1 MNRQLIILLLENDE
15 LVDQY
20 LEFVSQ
26 ELGRIKIESIVEK
39 IKKSSTVQKF
49 LVECSRMGIRP
60 GTKDFIN
67 CINQMRGFFFSGQ
80 ETISIAS
87 VMLLG
92 YWNIIIGAPLQ
103 LSDNNYLNRMF
114 FSILD
119 QCNNGKLHLN
129 HRENLFERF
138 FNHLNQI
145 SKEEFDQL
153 MDMKTHEKVYFE
165 DIFYKYALR
174 DEKTQFRVV
183 ENLEIINQIANNVE
197 LLNDSKDEKK
207 AVFYS
212 SEIGQ
217 RFEITSPY
225 IPGNKIK
232 VINVDS
238 QENVLAKVI
247 SCHVQ
252 RLDEITNLDAENEG
266 YRNLLN
272 RLEDLYETNPIAEIS
287 DLLINDLSKR
297 YHTNLFE
304 NPWLWV
310 IDFKIINNHNSLD
323 TTTIARNVNWGEL
336 IAL

>member
-138 FNHLNQI
+138 FNHINQI
-145 SKEEFDQL
+145 SKEEFDRL
-153 MDMKTHEKVYFE
+153 METKTLHEVFFDDVFFKAAE
-165 DIFYKYALR
+165 N
-174 DEKTQFRVV
+174 EKKIQFRAID
-183 ENLEIINQIANNVE
+183 NLELINIFPNEVQYSHYNN
-197 LLNDSKDEKK
+197 DKK
-207 AVFYS
+207 RAVFYS
-212 SEIGQ
+212 Q
-217 RFEITSPY
+217 KLNQNFEITPPY
-225 IPGNKIK
+225 ILNSTIDIINSFTDEKIK
-232 VINVDS
+232 
-238 QENVLAKVI
+238 AKVT
-247 SCHVQ
+247 SCSLQ
-252 RLDEITNLDAENEG
+252 RLADISYTDACNEG
-266 YRNLLN
+266 YN
-272 RLEDLYETNPIAEIS
+272 EFETDPEADIE
-287 DLLINDLSKR
+287 DLLIDDLCKK

-304 NPWLWV
+304 NPRLWA
-310 IDFKIINNHNSLD
+310 IEFEIIK
-323 TTTIARNVNWGEL
+323 TTDRSHYAKDLGLTDSAVN
-336 IAL
+336 ALLAII